1 MLKGLTAS
9 RTDSG
14 AYVFLCAE
22 CGTVLMKAPG
32 APNLPE
38 RPYILICPSCDHI
51 VGHWTTERERD
62 KELAEYAAKH
72 AR

>member
-32 APNLPE
+32 APNLPQ
-38 RPYILICPSCDHI
+38 RPYILICSAPRSN
-51 VGHWTTERERD
+51 
-62 KELAEYAAKH
+62 
-72 AR
+72 